1 MKTIKMWKKMKNLL
15 KKQGFTLV
23 ELIIVIAIIAV
34 LAVAAFMMLTKWLG
48 KSRDS
53 RKVADIETISKSLMI
68 WMNDLDNSTGLVP
81 HPDNEWLT
89 QWDGVTF
96 FTQWVFGSGVVS
108 ELDNMQKAPLNPSTN
123 GYYTYSRTE
132 NGKKYQ
138 IATELE
144 DGSQTTALVES
155 VAAWVRINKVRWNF
169 TPGIYLFE
177 TWANYIAFYLP
188 AIVTAAGMEGVSV
201 NLAVDQSFV
210 MDGQTKNLVESLGTV
225 TQYRDMSAE
234 VTTPLAVLWS
244 GPAADI
250 WGAVFVSAITTSLS
264 GMVVEEVNT
273 ESVTGLLWVSGIEVD
288 NTPSSEPTVTST
300 CNESTKPVNTSGQI
314 EYTNNPSSENQSYV
328 QDSLEC
334 WYSCT
339 GWYTGSDCNDEPIS
353 SPTNLSL
360 THISWYKTFTFSW
373 TAGAD
378 NGASCKLQ
386 YLKDGTI
393 WTNISETTYN
403 CDTDVSIQSVTLPW
417 DGWNGDWNSVSVRVI
432 RTSDSSL
439 MGTFTQNLTC
449 SSIVW
454 SSTSTLNI
462 DENCDGEWDDSIG
475 GWIFI
480 ESDPTYDYGLFCGW
494 WWSQTAG
501 WTSITD
507 CKTWATWE
515 WYDHFTALYYGG
527 LTPYYCYWNTTNCT
541 DIASD
546 IVGSDFTEALHYE
559 YTDALYY

>member
-1 MKTIKMWKKMKNLL
+1 
-15 KKQGFTLV
+15 
-23 ELIIVIAIIAV
+23 
-34 LAVAAFMMLTKWLG
+34 
-48 KSRDS
+48 
-53 RKVADIETISKSLMI
+53 
-68 WMNDLDNSTGLVP
+68 MNDLDNSTGLVP

-339 GWYTGSDCNDEPIS
+339 NEYWGSDCNNLPLTP
-353 SPTNLSL
+353 PTNLSL
-360 THISWYKTFTFSW
+360 SHTSGTNWFSFSW
-373 TAGAD
+373 TAWTG
-378 NGASCKLQ
+378 NGNSCKIQ
-386 YLKDGTI
+386 YLKDGITWTEI
-393 WTNISETTYN
+393 PTAGLPCDTNISN
-403 CDTDVSIQSVTLPW
+403 MGMTLPW
-417 DGWNGDWNSVSVRVI
+417 DGWNGDWTSVEVRLV
-432 RTSDSSL
+432 RTSDSVT
-439 MGTFTQNLTC
+439 MGIFLQNLTC
-449 SSIVW
+449 SSVAW
-454 SSTSTLNI
+454 SATATLDI
-462 DENCDGEWDDSIG
+462 DEDCNGLWNNISGEWTWSLVSTNINDFYGPDLLGTINVTKLEECKALATDG
-475 GWIFI
+475 GYTNVSYVDQSALSKG
-480 ESDPTYDYGLFCGW
+480 ESYGFV
-494 WWSQTAG
+494 
-501 WTSITD
+501 
-507 CKTWATWE
+507 
-515 WYDHFTALYYGG
+515 
-527 LTPYYCYWNTTNCT
+527 CYANTT
-541 DIASD
+541 
-546 IVGSDFTEALHYE
+546 GDFSNRTFVSAKHY
-559 YTDALYY
+559 TNSWSYY